1 MYTRNIMRAIIVYCA
16 ILAIALAPVNATPF
30 HVPTHLRSPHHRK
43 YNHDPNHKSN
53 SNLHGWITRLDVE
66 KEAKAFDLKVAA
78 ERKSV
83 HESIIFSSPWLT
95 LTWQWLT
102 GQSSPFRPFSS
113 NPTTTSYVDSL
124 PKYIAYG
131 DSYLNNNS
139 FGVPD
144 PSALR
149 GFTHYNIAFWT
160 STDGGSDNVAEWIQA
175 STTQRK
181 AIVNA
186 YNNAGIRLGMA
197 LFGETDA
204 PLSNGNDPY
213 QLANKISNFVKKY
226 NLQGVD
232 VDFEEYDAFENRIAT
247 KWLIPFTRQLRA
259 NLPQQQYYLS
269 HAPIAPLFNT
279 DSYPL
284 GYTWVQQRIGDLID
298 FYNIQFYNQDDY
310 ADCHTL
316 LLESKGEWPNTA
328 LLQLNTVYS
337 IPFDKMIVGKPARK
351 QDADNG
357 YIDPHKLAVCLAN
370 FAVPAGWHSG
380 CMWWEYT
387 GDLQRVLLPVKKLAG
402 L

>member
-1 MYTRNIMRAIIVYCA
+1 MKAIFAYSA
-16 ILAIALAPVNATPF
+16 ILFIVLAASINASPF
-30 HVPTHLRSPHHRK
+30 RIPTHLHSPHYRK
-43 YNHDPNHKSN
+43 HNFNKTTE
-53 SNLHGWITRLDVE
+53 NLHGWITRLDVE
-66 KEAKAFDLKVAA
+66 KEAKAFDLRIQQ
-78 ERKSV
+78 EQQQSV
-83 HESIIFSSPWLT
+83 QEHVTFSSPWLT
-95 LTWQWLT
+95 LTWNWLS
-102 GQSSPFRPFSS
+102 GQFTSFRPFDSH
-113 NPTTTSYVDSL
+113 PTITTTNYTDLL

-144 PSALR
+144 PNALK

-160 STDGGSDNVAEWIQA
+160 STDGGSDNVAEWIKA
-175 STTQRK
+175 SVTQRK
-181 AIVNA
+181 AIVKA
-186 YNNAGIRLGMA
+186 YNDAGIRLGMA

-204 PLSNGNDPY
+204 PLSNGEDPY
-213 QLANKISNFVKKY
+213 KLANRITNFVKKY

-232 VDFEEYDAFENRIAT
+232 VDFEEYDAFEQKRAT

-259 NLPQQQYYLS
+259 NLPKEQYYLS

-284 GYTWVQQRIGDLID
+284 GYTWVEQRIGDLID

-310 ADCHTL
+310 STCHTL
-316 LLESKGEWPNTA
+316 LVESKGEWPNTA
-328 LLQLNTVYS
+328 LIQLNQVYG
-337 IPFDKMIVGKPARK
+337 IPFEKMIVGKPARE

-370 FAVPAGWHSG
+370 FAVPTGWKSG

-387 GDLQRVLLPVKKLAG
+387 GDLQRVLEPVKKLAG